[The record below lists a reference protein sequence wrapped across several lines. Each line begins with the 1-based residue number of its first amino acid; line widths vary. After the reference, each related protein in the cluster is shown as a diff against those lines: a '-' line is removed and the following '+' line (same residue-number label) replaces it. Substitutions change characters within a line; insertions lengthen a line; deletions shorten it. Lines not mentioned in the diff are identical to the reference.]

1 MGLLSAVAQVA
12 AKNLVKPVAK
22 RVIPEIA
29 NNMPGFYA
37 GGKLAAGGAAGPK
50 IVSGVARSMNRM
62 FNPTQIKQNKLFNE
76 TGITKE
82 TQNVANKEI
91 AFLESP
97 EVAAVLEKRA
107 NKLKLTEKEDKLI
120 KRINETGKILEGQAE
135 WNYLVAKQY
144 GDDTKLLDETL
155 ALDNYYGPP
164 VDFNNE
170 SVTKGLRLHKPWI
183 AEEHMTPG
191 IEGQIL
197 KHIVDVQGVGEKGSL
212 LFVKK
217 PNASNAAG
225 NLIGNMNKKSTN
237 RKVAKEVIRKHG
249 KAFETTEDLYA
260 ALSKEFNEKT
270 AEQQRIIKKKK
281 KGLKLTGKE
290 KKVDLKHV
298 YKVRLDK
305 EEGVVFFQ
313 DSFTSSSYSLGGVN
327 NVSFMKKDGT
337 IGSTISDKND
347 LFGIDMPGGKT
358 GLSIT
363 PTYFENVL
371 SLKGVPLAKYKKKHK
386 IKMTKKEESS
396 LNKEKAKE
404 RKWKES
410 NRSAKEGTMS
420 KALQT
425 AGLNKRQIYLI
436 EQLRKAGKDPLEI
449 KDYIKY
455 MGKMGAT
462 GTAAGGLLT
471 SGD

>member
-1 MGLLSAVAQVA
+1 MGLLSAVARVA
-12 AKNLVKPVAK
+12 AQNIVKPIAK

-62 FNPTQIKQNKLFNE
+62 FSPTQIKQNKLFNE

-107 NKLKLTEKEDKLI
+107 AKVKLTDKEDKLI

-144 GDDTKLLDETL
+144 GEDTKLLDDTL

-164 VDFNNE
+164 VDFTSE
-170 SVTKGLRLHKPWI
+170 SVAKGLNLHKPWV

-191 IEGQIL
+191 IQQQL
-197 KHIVDVQGVGEKGSL
+197 MKHIVDVQGVGEKGSL

-225 NLIGNMNKKSTN
+225 NLIANMNKKSAN
-237 RKVAKEVIRKHG
+237 RKIAKKVIRKHG
-249 KAFETTEDLYA
+249 KPFDTAEDLHK
-260 ALSKEFNEKT
+260 ALEK
-270 AEQQRIIKKKK
+270 AGVKS
-281 KGLKLTGKE
+281 
-290 KKVDLKHV
+290 
-298 YKVRLDK
+298 RLDK
-305 EEGVVFFQ
+305 DEGVVFFQ
-313 DSFTSSSYSLGGVN
+313 DSFTSSSYSMGGVN

-371 SLKGVPLAKYKKKHK
+371 SLKGVALAKYNKKHK
-386 IKMTKKEESS
+386 LNMTEKQKG
-396 LNKEKAKE
+396 LLKKEKAKE

-410 NRSAKEGTMS
+410 NRSKGEGKMS

-425 AGLNKRQIYLI
+425 AGLNKRQVYLI
-436 EQLRKAGKDPLEI
+436 EQLRKAGKEPLDY

-455 MGKMGAT
+455 MGKMGAI
-462 GTAAGGLLT
+462 GTASAGLLS
-471 SGD
+471 SGKD

>member
-1 MGLLSAVAQVA
+1 MSGMLSAVARVA
-12 AKNLVKPVAK
+12 SKNLIKPVAK
-22 RVIPEIA
+22 RIIPEIA

-50 IVSGVARSMNRM
+50 IVSGVGRSINRM
-62 FNPTQIKQNKLFNE
+62 FNPTQIKQNKLFNK

-82 TQNVANKEI
+82 TQNVANREI

-97 EVAAVLEKRA
+97 EVASVLEKRA
-107 NKLKLTEKEDKLI
+107 AKIKLTEKEQKLI

-164 VDFNNE
+164 VDFTPE
-170 SVTKGLRLHKPWI
+170 SVTKGLSLHKPWI
-183 AEEHMTPG
+183 AKEHMTPG
-191 IEGQIL
+191 IQQQLI
-197 KHIVDVQGVGEKGSL
+197 KHIVDVQGVGANGRPSL

-225 NLIGNMNKKSTN
+225 NLIANMNKKSAN
-237 RKVAKEVIRKHG
+237 RKLAKEVIRKHG
-249 KAFETTEDLYA
+249 KPFDSAEDLYK
-260 ALSKEFNEKT
+260 ALTKAGVK
-270 AEQQRIIKKKK
+270 A
-281 KGLKLTGKE
+281 
-290 KKVDLKHV
+290 
-298 YKVRLDK
+298 RLDK

-371 SLKGVPLAKYKKKHK
+371 SLKGTALARYKKKHK
-386 IKMTKKEESS
+386 LKMTKKEEALLKREKNREKKWKKQNSS
-396 LNKEKAKE
+396 L
-404 RKWKES
+404 
-410 NRSAKEGTMS
+410 KEGTMN

-436 EQLRKAGKDPLEI
+436 EQLRKAGKDPLDY
-449 KDYIKY
+449 KDYLKY

-462 GTAAGGLLT
+462 GTGAAGLL
-471 SGD
+471 SGGNSNASSSPE

>member
-1 MGLLSAVAQVA
+1 MGLLSAVARVA
-12 AKNLVKPVAK
+12 AQNIVKPVA
-22 RVIPEIA
+22 RRIIPEIA

-37 GGKLAAGGAAGPK
+37 GGRAMAGAAAGPK

-62 FNPTQIKQNKLFNE
+62 FNPTQIKQNKLFNK

-107 NKLKLTEKEDKLI
+107 NKVKLTEKEDKLI
-120 KRINETGKILEGQAE
+120 RRINDTGKILEGQAE

-144 GDDTKLLDETL
+144 GGDTKLLDDTL

-164 VDFNNE
+164 VDFTSE
-170 SVTKGLRLHKPWI
+170 SVAKGLSLHKPWV
-183 AEEHMTPG
+183 AKEHMTPG
-191 IEGQIL
+191 IQQQL
-197 KHIVDVQGVGEKGSL
+197 TKHIVDVQGVGEKGSL

-217 PNASNAAG
+217 PNASNAA
-225 NLIGNMNKKSTN
+225 N
-237 RKVAKEVIRKHG
+237 RKIAKKVIRKHG
-249 KAFETTEDLYA
+249 KPFDTIEDLHK
-260 ALSKEFNEKT
+260 ALTKAGVKS
-270 AEQQRIIKKKK
+270 R
-281 KGLKLTGKE
+281 
-290 KKVDLKHV
+290 V
-298 YKVRLDK
+298 DK

-313 DSFTSSSYSLGGVN
+313 DSFTSSSYSMGGVN

-371 SLKGVPLAKYKKKHK
+371 ALKGVALAKYNKKHK
-386 IKMTKKEESS
+386 LKMTEKQVALLKKEKS
-396 LNKEKAKE
+396 KE
-404 RKWKES
+404 RKWTES
-410 NRSAKEGTMS
+410 NRSKTEGKMS

-425 AGLNKRQIYLI
+425 AGLNKRQVYLI
-436 EQLRKAGKDPLEI
+436 EQLRKAGKEPLDY

-455 MGKMGAT
+455 MGKMGAI
-462 GTAAGGLLT
+462 GTASAGLIS
-471 SGD
+471 SGKD

>member
-1 MGLLSAVAQVA
+1 MGLLSAVANVA

-50 IVSGVARSMNRM
+50 IVSGVGRSVNRM
-62 FNPTQIKQNKLFNE
+62 LNPTQIKQNKLFKE
-76 TGITKE
+76 TGITTE
-82 TQNVANKEI
+82 TQNVANREI

-107 NKLKLTEKEDKLI
+107 NKLKLTDKEDKLI
-120 KRINETGKILEGQAE
+120 KRINNTGKILEGQAE
-135 WNYLVAKQY
+135 WNYLVSKQY
-144 GDDTKLLDETL
+144 GNDTKLFDDTL

-164 VDFNNE
+164 VDFTPE
-170 SVTKGLRLHKPWI
+170 SVSKGLTLHKPWV

-191 IEGQIL
+191 IQKQL
-197 KHIVDVQGVGEKGSL
+197 MKHIVDVQGIGDKGSL

-225 NLIGNMNKKSTN
+225 NLIANMNKKSAN
-237 RKVAKEVIRKHG
+237 RKLAKKVIRAHG
-249 KAFETTEDLYA
+249 KPFDTVEDLYK
-260 ALSKEFNEKT
+260 ALKKT
-270 AEQQRIIKKKK
+270 GMEAW
-281 KGLKLTGKE
+281 
-290 KKVDLKHV
+290 
-298 YKVRLDK
+298 LDK
-305 EEGVVFFQ
+305 KEGVVFFE
-313 DSFTSSSYSLGGVN
+313 DSFTSSAYSLGGVN

-347 LFGIDMPGGKT
+347 LFGVDMPGGKT

-371 SLKGVPLAKYKKKHK
+371 SLKGVAKARYKKKHK
-386 IKMTKKEESS
+386 LKMTKAEEA
-396 LNKEKAKE
+396 LLKKEKSKE
-404 RKWKES
+404 REWKDI
-410 NRSAKEGTMS
+410 NRSSKEGTMS

-436 EQLRKAGKDPLEI
+436 EQLRKAGKDPLDY

-455 MGKMGAT
+455 MGKMGVV
-462 GTAAGGLLT
+462 GTAAGGLL
-471 SGD
+471 SSRD